1 MSIDGI
7 YKESIE
13 NFRGKRNKVRTNRKE
28 KRAMDK
34 RDDWVE
40 KIDKKIIHYLWTI
53 FVSMVT
59 ALIVVYL
66 KMR

>member
-1 MSIDGI
+1 
-7 YKESIE
+7 
-13 NFRGKRNKVRTNRKE
+13 
-28 KRAMDK
+28 MDK

>member
-1 MSIDGI
+1 
-7 YKESIE
+7 
-13 NFRGKRNKVRTNRKE
+13 
-28 KRAMDK
+28 MDK

-40 KIDKKIIHYLWTI
+40 KIDKKIINYLWTI